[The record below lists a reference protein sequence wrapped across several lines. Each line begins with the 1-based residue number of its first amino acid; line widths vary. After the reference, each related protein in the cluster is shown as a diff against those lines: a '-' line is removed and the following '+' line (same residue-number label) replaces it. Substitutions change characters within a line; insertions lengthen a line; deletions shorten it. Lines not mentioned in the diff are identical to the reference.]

1 MVFVCV
7 CVCEVGARA
16 LDRPREKPMPA
27 FAPLPHTCTA
37 TAASTPPAWAMP
49 ACTGARLTG
58 SSRVRPPEAVPRAAP
73 KGEPAL
79 AVTASMLPSAR
90 VRLAG
95 LNADAGAGEASH
107 RGTRRQPAGV
117 DMVVRG
123 RERSAERTRGVNAG
137 VNKKC
142 SLALAHLSAFT
153 LSSPRP
159 DSPTQSPTRAFYPPD
174 THTRT
179 THAGTSSTPT
189 PARQGP
195 ARASE
200 S

>member
-1 MVFVCV
+1 
-7 CVCEVGARA
+7 
-16 LDRPREKPMPA
+16 MPA

-49 ACTGARLTG
+49 ARTGARLTG

-137 VNKKC
+137 VNKKVF
-142 SLALAHLSAFT
+142 SHTS
-153 LSSPRP
+153 SSPLGLHSLFASPGLSYTVSDTRLRP
-159 DSPTQSPTRAFYPPD
+159 SGHAHTHNTRRHLLYPYPGPT
-174 THTRT
+174 
-179 THAGTSSTPT
+179 G
-189 PARQGP
+189 
-195 ARASE
+195 ARARE
-200 S
+200 